1 MQKPNYQRML
11 EQLIASIP
19 EGEAPRLLLHSCC
32 AVAACYSTCNSYRRS
47 GYTKLFLESLYQL
60 RELHNLEL
68 FYSFHNLSNSHG
80 IKPPILDNF

>member
-32 AVAACYSTCNSYRRS
+32 GPCSIMPVKRLQDEGFTVTA
-47 GYTKLFLESLYQL
+47 LSLI
-60 RELHNLEL
+60 H
-68 FYSFHNLSNSHG
+68 
-80 IKPPILDNF
+80 I